1 MSQQDDHARFPFRPR
16 PEDLNALAEDVSEM
30 PAIQERLRDQ
40 HKELQ
45 LNDRVA
51 HQYQITGGRVTLKVA
66 GDLPEEL
73 VGVGLFEPG
82 ATHTGV
88 GRISTGLGTP
98 HIETNPDFLGLM
110 LAFRT
115 RSGQRVDFLAIN
127 DPTSPTDSHREF
139 MDVLHATGE
148 AAGAHVPFLGGLGP
162 SNIIDLLAEQ
172 RKFAHALKDR
182 MGLEKA
188 GRTVAHLLAQTK
200 RAALSTTAYQV
211 YWTGINEVSGK
222 AAKFVFVPARDENH
236 LRGINPGERH
246 LSEEWKRRQGES
258 DVEFMLF
265 WIPFVSEEETPLG
278 KLTAAWS
285 ETNRRLVGTVTFP
298 RTDMDS
304 EEAKLWATLAS
315 EMGANPGNWVHDR
328 ENSVGEPATEFGAA
342 RKLAYNLSQHGR
354 RALDPKTYESIFE
367 TGRLTPDLTAELKR
381 RHEEK
386 ERAGHVSQAPAMR
399 PD

>member
-1 MSQQDDHARFPFRPR
+1 MSQQDIHSRFPFRPH
-16 PEDLNALAEDVSEM
+16 PEDLNALAQDVSEM
-30 PAIQERLRDQ
+30 PAIQERLRDK

-45 LNDRVA
+45 VNDRVA
-51 HQYQITGGRVTLKVA
+51 HQYQIAGGRVTLKVA
-66 GDLPEEL
+66 EDLPEEL
-73 VGVGLFEPG
+73 LGVGLFEPG

-98 HIETNPDFLGLM
+98 HVETNPDFLGLM

-115 RSGQRVDFLAIN
+115 KSGQRVDFLAIN
-127 DPTSPTDSHREF
+127 DPTSPTDNHREF

-148 AAGAHVPFLGGLGP
+148 AAGAHVPFLELLGLH
-162 SNIIDLLAEQ
+162 NLADLLAEQ
-172 RKFAHALKDR
+172 GKFVHALKDR

-188 GRTVAHLLAQTK
+188 GRTVAHLLAQTQ
-200 RAALSTTAYQV
+200 RAALSSTAYQI

-222 AAKFVFVPARDENH
+222 AAKFVFIPSRDENG
-236 LRGINPGERH
+236 LPGINPGERH
-246 LSEEWKRRQGES
+246 LSEEWKKRQSES
-258 DVEFMLF
+258 DVEFKLF
-265 WIPFVSEEETPLG
+265 RIPFVSEEETPLG
-278 KLTAAWS
+278 KLTHAWK
-285 ETNRRLVGTVTFP
+285 ETNKRHIGTVTFP

-304 EEAKLWATLAS
+304 EEAKLWAMLAS
-315 EMGANPGNWVHDR
+315 EMGANPGNWVHNR

-354 RALDPKTYESIFE
+354 RALDPKTYESVFE
-367 TGRLTPDLTAELKR
+367 TGKLTPDLAAELKR

-386 ERAGHVSQAPAMR
+386 ERAGHVSQAPAIR